1 MSNFKLGST
10 YQVFTVSSDF
20 IKNNSGHQKIADL
33 CKENSIPIS
42 VKYEKK
48 PIPAPYLGKGEKIF
62 LTQQFRTPKRLE
74 RSIDLICSD
83 YGIKH
88 IKTKPTG
95 EVSGSI
101 IKKTGFL
108 EKAKKTISKLL

>member
-1 MSNFKLGST
+1 MSKLGIGST

-20 IKNNSGHQKIADL
+20 IKDNAGHQKLTDFCNKNA
-33 CKENSIPIS
+33 IPIS

-62 LTQQFRTPKRLE
+62 MTQQFTSPKKLE
-74 RSIDLICSD
+74 HSIDLICNNF
-83 YGIKH
+83 GVKH

-95 EVSGSI
+95 EISGSI
-101 IKKTGFL
+101 IKQTSFIS
-108 EKAKKTISKLL
+108 KAKDMISKLF